1 MNHPFMD
8 IPIPAPPPFSWERAR
23 EVPIEECGEEMVPAS
38 LVPEKILVRPQYY
51 LNMFER
57 AVPEC
62 YVRRSVLERLLE
74 AADMLPNGCR
84 LVLLDSWRPRS
95 IQTTLFQK
103 FRSELRERMP
113 LLNDAEITNL
123 ASQYVAPP
131 SLHPQHPSPHVT
143 GGAVDLTIVDGT
155 GICLPMGTVFD
166 ETSERSGIAWL
177 ERKLDEK
184 EALTADEEE
193 ALHNRRLLHYVMN
206 KTGFVNYP
214 DEWWHYDYGD
224 QIWALLKGKK
234 SAIYG
239 VTEPA
244 FRWRLS

>member
-84 LVLLDSWRPRS
+84 LVRS
-95 IQTTLFQK
+95 IPGAREASRRPSS
-103 FRSELRERMP
+103 RSF
-113 LLNDAEITNL
+113 
-123 ASQYVAPP
+123 AP
-131 SLHPQHPSPHVT
+131 SS
-143 GGAVDLTIVDGT
+143 GRG
-155 GICLPMGTVFD
+155 CLC
-166 ETSERSGIAWL
+166 
-177 ERKLDEK
+177 
-184 EALTADEEE
+184 
-193 ALHNRRLLHYVMN
+193 
-206 KTGFVNYP
+206 
-214 DEWWHYDYGD
+214 
-224 QIWALLKGKK
+224 
-234 SAIYG
+234 
-239 VTEPA
+239 
-244 FRWRLS
+244 